1 MKTLEDFLKE
11 FDHGK
16 YADHIKRN
24 VTIIIKQLNSTT
36 QFPKFGSVNQNI
48 TNFISSGG
56 FDSIRKSD
64 RVSQYCEYPVIM
76 VDNYMNNLF
85 IYIDGT
91 TLYQDEPKFYWDKE
105 NYNV

>member
-11 FDHGK
+11 FDHGE

-36 QFPKFGSVNQNI
+36 QFPKFGSVNQDI

-64 RVSQYCEYPVIM
+64 RVSQYCEYPA
-76 VDNYMNNLF
+76 
-85 IYIDGT
+85 IYIN
-91 TLYQDEPKFYWDKE
+91 LLKI
-105 NYNV
+105 